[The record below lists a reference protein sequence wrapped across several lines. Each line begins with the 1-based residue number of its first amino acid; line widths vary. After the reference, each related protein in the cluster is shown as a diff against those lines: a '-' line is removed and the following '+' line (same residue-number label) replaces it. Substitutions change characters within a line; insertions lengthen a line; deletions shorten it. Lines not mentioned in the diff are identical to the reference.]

1 MATPAVVKE
10 RTVKKSFYPRHPR
23 GWRRVGAG
31 VYHQAGFVSIHA
43 TLAGGDDKW
52 RAKLYS
58 LVTFLSTPPSRVA
71 TGPGRK
77 DSARDRGF
85 YPRHPR
91 GWRQHARDRV
101 FHRQFVSIHA
111 TLAGGDVVSWFV
123 ALSTSW
129 FLSTPPSRVATAGT
143 QQTIDMLTKFLST
156 PPSRVATG
164 FPQPPSASGLS
175 FYPRHP
181 RGWRRHGA
189 GRTVDGAGF
198 LSTPPSRVA
207 TADAKKVIDEG
218 VFLSTPPSRMA
229 TVSTLLFTRSITCFY
244 PRHPRGWRR
253 NHKKLA
259 NLTGMFL
266 STPPSRV
273 ATSEKKT
280 M

>member
-1 MATPAVVKE
+1 MS
-10 RTVKKSFYPRHPR
+10 RFYPRHPR
-23 GWRRVGAG
+23 GWRQTSFGLAAPTPLFLSTPPSRVATWR
-31 VYHQAGFVSIHA
+31 YNLFADRDSGFYPRHPRGWRLQNRVVETLNAYVSIHA
-43 TLAGGDDKW
+43 TLAGGDSGSSQ
-52 RAKLYS
+52 RTY
-58 LVTFLSTPPSRVA
+58 
-71 TGPGRK
+71 
-77 DSARDRGF
+77 
-85 YPRHPR
+85 
-91 GWRQHARDRV
+91 RQKE
-101 FHRQFVSIHA
+101 
-111 TLAGGDVVSWFV
+111 
-123 ALSTSW
+123 

-218 VFLSTPPSRMA
+218 VFLSTPPSRVA
-229 TVSTLLFTRSITCFY
+229 TGEPKPKV
-244 PRHPRGWRR
+244 
-253 NHKKLA
+253 LA
-259 NLTGMFL
+259 LNQFL

-273 ATSEKKT
+273 APAEVTTT
-280 M
+280 MYKFIVSIHATLAGGDPARCGTTCPA

>member
-1 MATPAVVKE
+1 MS
-10 RTVKKSFYPRHPR
+10 RFYPRHPR
-23 GWRRVGAG
+23 GWRQTSFG
-31 VYHQAGFVSIHA
+31 
-43 TLAGGDDKW
+43 LA
-52 RAKLYS
+52 APTPL
-58 LVTFLSTPPSRVA
+58 FLSTPPSRVA
-71 TGPGRK
+71 TFPGFPT
-77 DSARDRGF
+77 ARQRQRF

-91 GWRQHARDRV
+91 GWRHRKFVVPGVHAG
-101 FHRQFVSIHA
+101 VSIHA

-218 VFLSTPPSRMA
+218 VFLSTPPSRVA

>member
-1 MATPAVVKE
+1 MRHICKTGLLLCFYPRHPRGWRQTSFGLAAPTPLFLSTPPSRVATWRYNLFAD
-10 RTVKKSFYPRHPR
+10 RDSGFYPRHPR

-91 GWRQHARDRV
+91 GWRRAVDV
-101 FHRQFVSIHA
+101 LICGGVEVSIHA
-111 TLAGGDVVSWFV
+111 TLAGGDTLPAACESW
-123 ALSTSW
+123 TCG
-129 FLSTPPSRVATAGT
+129 FLSTPPSRVATRVPHIYPGIV
-143 QQTIDMLTKFLST
+143 QFLST
-156 PPSRVATG
+156 PPSRVATWAACA
-164 FPQPPSASGLS
+164 PSNIGSG

-181 RGWRRHGA
+181 RGRRLYRCPA
-189 GRTVDGAGF
+189 PAAALGF

-207 TADAKKVIDEG
+207 TAVWIY
-218 VFLSTPPSRMA
+218 LSGGT
-229 TVSTLLFTRSITCFY
+229 TCFY
-244 PRHPRGWRR
+244 PRHPRGWR
-253 NHKKLA
+253 LPFYMS
-259 NLTGMFL
+259 G
-266 STPPSRV
+266 
-273 ATSEKKT
+273 
-280 M
+280 